1 MFACISL
8 CVHYAQLMDYL
19 RPPQPVIAH
28 RRHSASSW
36 LLGAYIAILIY
47 ASLFPLIGWRATDT
61 GLLNFLT
68 KPWPSYQSNFDFF
81 SNIFAYIP
89 LGILAAFR
97 WQPKHGNV
105 NALRFSLL
113 LGFTLSLSME
123 SLQNFLPSRVPSWVD
138 LLTNSMGAFIGALIA
153 TPYAERL
160 NASMQW
166 LTLRGRWFNDEAQPA
181 LLLLLT
187 WSAIQVLPQSSL
199 FLVGEL
205 PGLISEDWLGL
216 SGIGFLNSFV
226 DLQTSIVI
234 ESLGI
239 VLTLW
244 IITTLLL
251 EVLSES
257 APKLP
262 FGVAIICVALVG
274 KSIMSIRLSNGDPMY
289 WLTVGAQSG
298 LLVGAISASIA
309 ASVSR
314 LTRRRIAVGAL
325 IGMIAL
331 ANLAPI
337 SGYQALVLA
346 SWTDGPWRSIAGA
359 LRHLSSLWPWI
370 ALVLL
375 LVLNRRS
382 RRAN

>member
-1 MFACISL
+1 
-8 CVHYAQLMDYL
+8 MDYL
-19 RPPQPVIAH
+19 RPPRPVVAH

-47 ASLFPLIGWRATDT
+47 ASLFPLIGWRPVET

-68 KPWPSYQSNFDFF
+68 KPWPNYQSNFDFF
-81 SNIFAYIP
+81 SNILAYVP

-113 LGFTLSLSME
+113 LGFTLSLCME
-123 SLQNFLPSRVPSWVD
+123 SLQNFLPTRVPSWVD
-138 LLTNSMGAFIGALIA
+138 LLTNSAGAFIGALIA

-166 LTLRGRWFNDEAQPA
+166 LTLRGRWFNNEAQPA
-181 LLLLLT
+181 LLLLLG
-187 WSAIQVLPQSSL
+187 WGAIQILPQSSL

-205 PGLISEDWLGL
+205 PGLISDEWLGL
-216 SGIGFLNSFV
+216 SELAFLNSFV

-234 ESLGI
+234 ESFGI
-239 VLTLW
+239 ILTLW
-244 IITTLLL
+244 IVTTLLL

-262 FGVAIICVALVG
+262 FGIALICIALVG
-274 KSIMSIRLSNGDPMY
+274 KSVMSIRLSNGDPMY

-298 LLVGAISASIA
+298 LLVGAISASVA
-309 ASVSR
+309 ASVSQR
-314 LTRRRIAVGAL
+314 LRRRIAIAAL
-325 IGMIAL
+325 LGLIAL

-337 SGYQALVLA
+337 SGYQAVVLA

-370 ALVLL
+370 TLVLL
-375 LVLNRRS
+375 WVLS
-382 RRAN
+382 RRANQPN